1 MKGTRFVH
9 PPEILLSA
17 LIADSTADVVSD
29 AAAPKKM
36 GKAEMEQLIKSHGG
50 KIYQTKD
57 AVSDTH
63 IIGDRSK
70 ASPSSSHTLPGISS
84 EIH

>member
-1 MKGTRFVH
+1 MYTYQKLF
-9 PPEILLSA
+9 SA
-17 LIADSTADVVSD
+17 LIADPTIDVVSD
-29 AAAPKKM
+29 AATPKKM
-36 GKAEMEQLIKSHGG
+36 SKAEMEQLIKSYGG

-63 IIGDRSK
+63 VIGDRSK
-70 ASPSSSHTLPGISS
+70 APPSNSHTSPENSS

>member
-1 MKGTRFVH
+1 
-9 PPEILLSA
+9 
-17 LIADSTADVVSD
+17 LIADSTTDVVSD
-29 AAAPKKM
+29 AATPKKM
-36 GKAEMEQLIKSHGG
+36 GKAEMERLIKSHGG

-70 ASPSSSHTLPGISS
+70 ASLPAP
-84 EIH
+84 IHYRGFHLKFIR